1 MAKLLSETF
10 SKSTVNENHLQV
22 DLCWVLFV
30 PDTKYIDWLI
40 D

>member
-1 MAKLLSETF
+1 M
-10 SKSTVNENHLQV
+10 NENHLQV
-22 DLCWVLFV
+22 DLCWVIFV